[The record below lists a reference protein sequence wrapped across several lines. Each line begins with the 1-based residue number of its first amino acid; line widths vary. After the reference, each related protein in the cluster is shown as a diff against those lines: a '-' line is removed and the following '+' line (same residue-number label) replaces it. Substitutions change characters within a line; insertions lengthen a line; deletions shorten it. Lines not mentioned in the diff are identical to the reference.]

1 MSFRDRSKIEWEVRL
16 IARKKREWYPGAVYH
31 MMERGIRRKEIYKD
45 DMDYQVFMAIMKY
58 AMEKTGC
65 TLHAYCMMTNHFHL
79 LLETGEQEPGKFMKH
94 LASSYAIYFNR
105 KYSYTGHLFEARYK
119 ACLVKNDA
127 YFLQTS
133 RYIYLNPVKA
143 KIVEHPEDYPWSSY
157 RTMLGIDDDKMTDV
171 NRTREYFGADAGIR
185 YREFVEDYGHKYVVQ
200 ENEIKK
206 SMGEDDLW
214 LPW

>member
-1 MSFRDRSKIEWEVRL
+1 MKDNKIEWEVRP

-133 RYIYLNPVKA
+133 RYIHLNPV
-143 KIVEHPEDYPWSSY
+143 
-157 RTMLGIDDDKMTDV
+157 
-171 NRTREYFGADAGIR
+171 
-185 YREFVEDYGHKYVVQ
+185 
-200 ENEIKK
+200 EI
-206 SMGEDDLW
+206 
-214 LPW
+214 